1 MALKPVSS
9 GKGSNAG
16 DKVAEQVV
24 LQALNLERLKADEV
38 KRVLSLLEDL
48 SKDLAEKIAEADP
61 TGVGPSTYRQ
71 RRMAALFD
79 QVNRTIKDT
88 YRQLNKTTG
97 NIVKGV
103 VSAEA
108 KAAALAINRGAY
120 GGVMLAGLPTAAQL
134 QAITSEVLI
143 MGSPS
148 KEWWGQQ
155 AGDLEN
161 RFKTQIR
168 QGMVLGEGVD
178 ELTARI
184 RGTKAN
190 DFKDG
195 IMNLPKSRAEALVR
209 SSVQSAS
216 NAARL
221 NTFQANADL
230 LNGYQWLATL
240 DGRTSDTCKARSGLR
255 WDVDF
260 EPVGHDKTWSAP
272 PAHWNCRSTVIPW
285 LKSFADLSKTGKVLK
300 RTKGEK
306 LDSYFQKALT
316 AMGFS
321 DASKIMRRTQA
332 SLDGQVAGDLNY
344 EAWLASKSPRFQK
357 EVLGEARYNLFQ
369 EGKISLLDLVD
380 QSSNPITLAQLED
393 LVDQGKVSLI
403 KFDKQARKDAIEAA
417 KAKAK
422 QAKVIEST
430 EDEALAWLATWPKEK
445 KFNQN
450 AYDNAKKK
458 SPDWENMTAQQRKTL
473 VTATFDD
480 MQQKYW
486 QSAAANKIKNGKKLG
501 KKEQKFWDSADP
513 DYKDAVLA
521 KFAKQKADAEG
532 LEELAALDDGLP
544 NVKMYVEKTF
554 NSAADTTIPNPTA
567 YFAFVDLVEDGYDQ
581 MYKTITATLKATEPE
596 KYLAAVKKGE
606 MDLLVINKINKMIK
620 ADVDFYSDNLKAIA
634 KANEIDLNEAF
645 LGFMLEEGGG
655 NAVAFSKFMD
665 EFAAKMTV
673 ALNKAKDE
681 YTVKFNT
688 FLNAVADD
696 VGTKDIVKAYLIR
709 QEGKDTLKSFLDE
722 FKSPSDVP
730 SVATT
735 AVNVALKAAEKQADV
750 AKQIVRMK
758 KKGSELDPEVA
769 MLTTE
774 QAEEQVMKFLVT
786 QKKANPDKQMSVILG
801 ELQMDE
807 DMYLSLA
814 SQAAQD
820 AVELAVKKEAADQI
834 TAKSMREAL
843 DEGAAKYKAE
853 VESLQEYVDDKIA
866 FMDGT
871 MKELAEDLYKPYT
884 LEQAPTM
891 LDFDIPLSELKTDF
905 VEAVDGFLKDFN
917 KVKLAVKQANPEFAT
932 MAEAKTAALALIK
945 KIAKEVKEETGV
957 SQAPMNIFAQAEVK
971 ALKGG
976 LAKAAKQQK
985 DLAEAR
991 AQGLLFDDFDQIGPQ
1006 GGSNVGALY
1015 QSKVDGQKFY
1025 IKAPDSEVQAKIEI
1039 LSSKLYKMAGV
1050 RAAEVS
1056 PIKLKGT
1063 IGRTNV
1069 DGRLGVASK
1078 IEDITDIDAKGIAAL
1093 DDVQDGF
1100 AADAWL
1106 ANWDVIG
1113 NGGPQALNI
1122 KRLADGSAFRI
1133 DTGATMRFRAQ
1144 GGIKAFPADKVNEL
1158 ETLRKTDVAQ
1168 EIVFGDIGDAKI
1180 VQGVARIVAINDDD
1194 IRRVVKETMGDDAD
1208 DLAEVLI
1215 GRKNFLAKKYKKEL
1229 AALNKKAKPKPVKG
1243 LEVTEEEYSKVLDGR
1258 GNGYSQLRDKDQIE
1272 DQEVLMWN
1280 YTNADG
1286 SAGGGLSFKVR
1297 DKLSKTLTKI
1307 FRETDR
1313 SAAYAPPRFDN
1324 LDDRIQ
1330 TMLRSLGA
1338 RARDGK
1344 PMKSS
1349 AVSDYNEIVEEFVR
1363 VTNEILDAV
1372 NEGRY
1377 ADDVLE
1383 ALNGH
1388 YKPWLK
1394 DIETAV
1400 YNNDTVSPLVFK
1412 PHTTDFFEGGG
1423 FRLPKAKVIEAK
1435 EVNWVR
1441 ERVTYTKAEIDK
1453 GFLKYKSADNRSNV
1467 NSARGL
1473 DIDFEA
1479 AVYREN
1485 GIEIRYFS
1493 SDQSEVA
1500 FRDLVDVRFLDPSP
1514 EKYEEAL
1521 ETLKRAG
1528 INLTKADEIDIE
1540 LAYLEKYF
1548 YLFDVKKDDA
1558 LLGSIE
1564 MGIAKKAREAV
1575 KGVRSA
1581 EKKVE
1586 IYREYAKEIIE
1597 IRTGQKIDNLLDFPA
1612 YRPQGRT
1619 EYWGSGRKL
1628 FDRPDL
1634 FGDEWDE
1641 FSEEY
1646 VLRHGLTAGGGDV
1659 VENFRNI
1666 LNGGGVLAPTS
1677 EKARR
1682 GIPISGMSPDDDLRS
1697 GGASYVFTRLEK
1709 KKFATTQ
1716 SGSIVW
1722 RPSLL
1727 RRLDAITYDHDAYGR
1742 VLSGRSNYVLKER
1755 YTSISGM
1762 RYASNRASNNE
1773 TIFKNS
1779 LSIFEDVL
1787 QINVYNEDQKRAL
1800 IEVFEEAKIYKWPDG
1815 RSLDEVIVVTG

>member
-1 MALKPVSS
+1 MALRPVSS

-38 KRVLSLLEDL
+38 KRVLSILEDL

-120 GGVMLAGLPTAAQL
+120 GGVMLAGLPTVAQL
-134 QAITSEVLI
+134 QAISSEVLI

-260 EPVGHDKTWSAP
+260 EPVGNDKTWSAP

-306 LDSYFQKALT
+306 LDSYFQQALT
-316 AMGFS
+316 AMGIS
-321 DASKIMRRTQA
+321 DASKIMRRTQS

-344 EAWLASKSPRFQK
+344 EAWLASKSPKFQK

-380 QSSNPITLAQLED
+380 QSSNPITLSQLED

-445 KFNQN
+445 KFNQS

-458 SPDWENMTAQQRKTL
+458 NAEWENMTAQQRKTL

-521 KFAKQKADAEG
+521 KFAKQKADSEA
-532 LEELAALDDGLP
+532 LEETLALEDGFP
-544 NVKMYVEKTF
+544 NVKAYVDNTMSKTTD
-554 NSAADTTIPNPTA
+554 SMIPNPSA
-567 YFAFVDLVEDGYDQ
+567 YFAFMDLVEDGYDD
-581 MYKTITATLKATEPE
+581 MYKNIAAALKLNNPE
-596 KYLAAVKKGE
+596 KYMAAVKKGE
-606 MDLLVINKINKMIK
+606 LDLLVINKINKIIK
-620 ADVDFYSDNLKAIA
+620 SDVDFYGEQIKAIA
-634 KANEIDLNEAF
+634 KANNIDLNESF
-645 LGFMLEEGGG
+645 LGFLLDEGGG
-655 NAVAFSKFMD
+655 DAVAFTKYMDKFKVNMG
-665 EFAAKMTV
+665 V
-673 ALNKAKDE
+673 ALEKAKDE

-696 VGTKDIVKAYLIR
+696 VGKDDLIKAYLIR
-709 QEGKDTLKSFLDE
+709 EEGKDTLKSFLDE
-722 FKSPSDVP
+722 FKSPADVP
-730 SVATT
+730 SAATT
-735 AVNVALKAAEKQADV
+735 AVNVAIKTAEKQADA
-750 AKQIVRMK
+750 AKQIVKTK
-758 KKGSELDPEVA
+758 KKVSELDPEA
-769 MLTTE
+769 TLLTNEKAEMQTLQRIVTLKKMNPEKSMAQVLSDVQSEVDDYLVVFQKEASEALE
-774 QAEEQVMKFLVT
+774 QAA
-786 QKKANPDKQMSVILG
+786 KAGV
-801 ELQMDE
+801 
-807 DMYLSLA
+807 
-814 SQAAQD
+814 
-820 AVELAVKKEAADQI
+820 VEKA

-853 VESLQEYVDDKIA
+853 VESLEEYVDDKIK

-871 MKELAEDLYKPYT
+871 MKELAEDIYKPYT
-884 LEQAPTM
+884 IEQAPTM

-905 VEAVDGFLKDFN
+905 IEAVDEFMKDFN

-932 MAEAKTAALALIK
+932 MAEAKAAALTLIK
-945 KIAKEVKEETGV
+945 KVAKEVKEETGV
-957 SQAPMNIFAQAEVK
+957 SQAPFNIFSKAEVQ

-985 DLAEAR
+985 DLADAR

-1229 AALNKKAKPKPVKG
+1229 AALNKKTKPKPVKD
-1243 LEVTEEEYSKVLDGR
+1243 LEVTPEEYDKVVAGR

-1280 YTNADG
+1280 FTNPDG
-1286 SAGGGLSFKVR
+1286 TAGGGLSFKVR
-1297 DKLSKTLTKI
+1297 DKLSKKLNTI
-1307 FRETDR
+1307 FRDQ
-1313 SAAYAPPRFDN
+1313 SGVDSYKPPR
-1324 LDDRIQ
+1324 LDGLNERIT

-1344 PMKSS
+1344 PMKAS
-1349 AVSDYNEIVEEFVR
+1349 AIEDYNEIVEEFGR
-1363 VTNEILDAV
+1363 IKNEITDAV
-1372 NEGRY
+1372 TAGRFSENVL
-1377 ADDVLE
+1377 DDFAE
-1383 ALNGH
+1383 A

-1394 DIETAV
+1394 DIETTV
-1400 YNNDTVSPLVFK
+1400 YNNDTVAPVIFK
-1412 PHTTDFFEGGG
+1412 PHTDNLFEGQ
-1423 FRLPKAKVIEAK
+1423 FKLPKPNKIEVGDSPWSVDDISFTRAD
-1435 EVNWVR
+1435 
-1441 ERVTYTKAEIDK
+1441 IDK
-1453 GFLKYKSADNRSNV
+1453 GFLKYTSADDLDNV
-1467 NSARGL
+1467 LEADGFKATVKGL
-1473 DIDFEA
+1473 
-1479 AVYREN
+1479 VYRADD
-1485 GIEIRYFS
+1485 IEIRYIPTS
-1493 SDQSEVA
+1493 NGRVA
-1500 FRDLVDVRFLDPSP
+1500 LRDLIDVRMKNPSP
-1514 EKYEEAL
+1514 ERYEEAMAK
-1521 ETLKRAG
+1521 LKELG
-1528 INLTKADEIDIE
+1528 VDLSKATSDDIE
-1540 LAYLEKYF
+1540 LSYIEKYF
-1548 YLFDVKKDDA
+1548 YLFDTKKDEVLA
-1558 LLGSIE
+1558 GSIE
-1564 MGIAKKAREAV
+1564 AGIIKKAREAV
-1575 KGVRSA
+1575 KGVRSQT
-1581 EKKVE
+1581 KKLEV
-1586 IYREYAKEIIE
+1586 YREAMKDILEV
-1597 IRTGQKIDNLLDFPA
+1597 RTGQKIDNLLDFPT

-1619 EYWGSGRKL
+1619 EYWGNGRTF
-1628 FDRPDL
+1628 FDRPDF
-1634 FGDEWDE
+1634 FGSEWDE
-1641 FSEEY
+1641 FAEEY
-1646 VLRHGLTAGGGDV
+1646 VLRHDFTYGGGDV
-1659 VENFRNI
+1659 VNVVRNI
-1666 LNGGGVLAPTS
+1666 LNGGGVMATTLD
-1677 EKARR
+1677 KLRR
-1682 GIPISGMSPDDDLRS
+1682 GVRVSGASPSRDLS
-1697 GGASYVFTRLEK
+1697 TGGAAYNFTRLERK
-1709 KKFATTQ
+1709 RQALTRA
-1716 SGSIVW
+1716 GIVFK
-1722 RPSLL
+1722 PNIL
-1727 RRLDAITYDHDAYGR
+1727 RRMDSITYDYDHFGR
-1742 VLSGRSNYVLKER
+1742 TVTDGGRNFVTQNR
-1755 YTSISGM
+1755 YTSLSGM
-1762 RYASNRASNNE
+1762 RIASQAGNNE

-1779 LSIFEDVL
+1779 LSIFEDVVH
-1787 QINVYNEDQKRAL
+1787 INVYSEAERQRL
-1800 IEVFEEAKIYKWPDG
+1800 IDVFIEAGYLKWPDG
-1815 RSLDEVIVVTG
+1815 RHLDEVIVVA

>member
-1 MALKPVSS
+1 MALRPVSS

-38 KRVLSLLEDL
+38 KRVLSILEDL

-120 GGVMLAGLPTAAQL
+120 GGVMLAGLPTVAQL
-134 QAITSEVLI
+134 QAISSEVLI

-221 NTFQANADL
+221 NTFQANSDL

-255 WDVDF
+255 WDIDF

-380 QSSNPITLAQLED
+380 QSSNPITLSQLED

-458 SPDWENMTAQQRKTL
+458 NPEWENMTAQQRKTL

-554 NSAADTTIPNPTA
+554 NSAADTMIPNPTA

-673 ALNKAKDE
+673 ALGKAKDE

-696 VGTKDIVKAYLIR
+696 VGKDDLIKAYLIR

-722 FKSPSDVP
+722 FKTVSDVP
-730 SVATT
+730 STATT
-735 AVNVALKAAEKQADV
+735 AVNVAIKTAEKQAV
-750 AKQIVRMK
+750 AAK
-758 KKGSELDPEVA
+758 KVIRTEKKALDLDPDGAV
-769 MLTTE
+769 LTTE
-774 QAEEQVMKFLVT
+774 QLEAKFLADLAEEVAEFPNSPVST
-786 QKKANPDKQMSVILG
+786 NIS
-801 ELQMDE
+801 
-807 DMYLSLA
+807 SLA
-814 SQAAQD
+814 DYANDKLVAATNKAAKAQEQAEKL
-820 AVELAVKKEAADQI
+820 VEGI
-834 TAKSMREAL
+834 KSNPVAMRKAL
-843 DEGAAKYKAE
+843 DEGAEKYKAE
-853 VESLQEYVDDKIA
+853 VASLQEYVDDKIK

-871 MKELAEDLYKPYT
+871 MKELAEDIYKPYT
-884 LEQAPTM
+884 IEQAPTM

-905 VEAVDGFLKDFN
+905 VEAVDEFMKDFN
-917 KVKLAVKQANPEFAT
+917 KVKLAVKQANPEFTT
-932 MAEAKTAALALIK
+932 MAEAKTAALTLIK

-957 SQAPMNIFAQAEVK
+957 SQAPFNIFTKAEAQ

-985 DLAEAR
+985 ELAEAR

-1215 GRKNFLAKKYKKEL
+1215 GRKNFLANKYKKEL
-1229 AALNKKAKPKPVKG
+1229 AALNKKAKPKPVKD
-1243 LEVTEEEYSKVLDGR
+1243 LEVTPEEYDKVVAGR

-1280 YTNADG
+1280 FENADG

-1297 DKLSKTLTKI
+1297 DKLSKKLSNI
-1307 FRETDR
+1307 FESQSGSSSYT
-1313 SAAYAPPRFDN
+1313 PPN
-1324 LDDRIQ
+1324 LNRLNEQIT

-1344 PMKSS
+1344 PMKAS
-1349 AVSDYNEIVEEFVR
+1349 AVSDYNDIFDEFLK
-1363 VTNEILDAV
+1363 TKNNLTDAV
-1372 NEGRY
+1372 KAGRY
-1377 ADDVLE
+1377 SQKVLDDFTDQ
-1383 ALNGH
+1383 
-1388 YKPWLK
+1388 YRPWLK
-1394 DIETAV
+1394 DIEETV
-1400 YNNDTVSPLVFK
+1400 YNNDTVSPVIFK
-1412 PHTTDFFEGGG
+1412 PHTKEMFEGR
-1423 FRLPKAKVIEAK
+1423 FVLPKPNKVDVGDSPWSVEDISFTRADI
-1435 EVNWVR
+1435 N
-1441 ERVTYTKAEIDK
+1441 K
-1453 GFLKYKSADNRSNV
+1453 GFLKYTSDDNVMNVLTADSFTATV
-1467 NSARGL
+1467 KGL
-1473 DIDFEA
+1473 
-1479 AVYREN
+1479 VYRADD
-1485 GIEIRYFS
+1485 IEIRYIPS
-1493 SDQSEVA
+1493 SNSRVA
-1500 FRDLVDVRFLDPSP
+1500 LRDLVDVRMKNPSP
-1514 EKYEEAL
+1514 ERYEEAMSK
-1521 ETLKRAG
+1521 LKELG
-1528 INLTKADEIDIE
+1528 IDLSKATSDDIE
-1540 LAYLEKYF
+1540 LSYIEKYF
-1548 YLFDVKKDDA
+1548 YLFDSKKDEA
-1558 LLGSIE
+1558 LAGSIE
-1564 MGIAKKAREAV
+1564 AGIIRKARDAV
-1575 KGVRSA
+1575 KGVRSQ
-1581 EKKVE
+1581 EKKLEV
-1586 IYREYAKEIIE
+1586 YREAMKDILEV
-1597 IRTGQKIDNLLDFPA
+1597 RTGQKIDNLLDFPT
-1612 YRPQGRT
+1612 YKPQGRT
-1619 EYWGSGRKL
+1619 EYWGNGRTF
-1628 FDRPDL
+1628 FDRPDF
-1634 FGDEWDE
+1634 FGSEWDE
-1641 FSEEY
+1641 FAEEY
-1646 VLRHGLTAGGGDV
+1646 VLRHDFTYGGGDV
-1659 VENFRNI
+1659 VDVVRNI
-1666 LNGGGVLAPTS
+1666 LNGGGVMATTL
-1677 EKARR
+1677 EKLRR
-1682 GIPISGMSPDDDLRS
+1682 GVRISGASPNRDLQT
-1697 GGASYVFTRLEK
+1697 GGAAYNFTRLERK
-1709 KKFATTQ
+1709 KMALTR
-1716 SGSIVW
+1716 SGIVFK
-1722 RPSLL
+1722 PNIL
-1727 RRLDAITYDHDAYGR
+1727 RRMDSITYNTDNFGR
-1742 VLSGRSNYVLKER
+1742 TVTDSGRNFVTQNR
-1755 YTSISGM
+1755 YTSLSGM
-1762 RYASNRASNNE
+1762 RIASQAGNNE

-1779 LSIFEDVL
+1779 LSIFEDVVH
-1787 QINVYNEDQKRAL
+1787 INVYSEAERQRL
-1800 IEVFEEAKIYKWPDG
+1800 IDVFIEAGYLKWPDG
-1815 RSLDEVIVVTG
+1815 RHLDEVIVVA

>member
-38 KRVLSLLEDL
+38 KRVLSMLEDL
-48 SKDLAEKIAEADP
+48 SKDLAEKIADADP

-88 YRQLNKTTG
+88 YRQLNKMTG

-120 GGVMLAGLPTAAQL
+120 GGVMLAGLPTVAQL
-134 QAITSEVLI
+134 QAISSEVLI

-221 NTFQANADL
+221 NTLQANSDL

-380 QSSNPITLAQLED
+380 QSSNPITLSQLED

-403 KFDKQARKDAIEAA
+403 KFDKQARKDAVEAA

-458 SPDWENMTAQQRKTL
+458 NPEWENMTAQQRKTL

-521 KFAKQKADAEG
+521 KFAKQKADAEA
-532 LEELAALDDGLP
+532 LEETLALEDGFP
-544 NVKMYVEKTF
+544 NVQTYVGKAFMKTA
-554 NSAADTTIPNPTA
+554 NADIPNPSA
-567 YFAFVDLVEDGYDQ
+567 YFAFHDLVEDGMEE
-581 MYKTITATLKATEPE
+581 MYKNVAAAVKLNDPE
-596 KYLAAVKKGE
+596 KYMAAVKKGE
-606 MDLLVINKINKMIK
+606 LDLLVISKINKIIK
-620 ADVDFYSDNLKAIA
+620 SDVDFYDDQIKAIA
-634 KANEIDLNEAF
+634 KANNVDLNESF
-645 LGFMLEEGGG
+645 LGFMLDEGGG
-655 NAVAFSKFMD
+655 DAVAFTKYMEKFK
-665 EFAAKMTV
+665 AGQAV
-673 ALNKAKDE
+673 ALKKAKDDFAK
-681 YTVKFNT
+681 TFNEAVEKNLDLET
-688 FLNAVADD
+688 NA
-696 VGTKDIVKAYLIR
+696 I
-709 QEGKDTLKSFLDE
+709 KSFLWEKEAALTLKQYLDE
-722 FKSPSDVP
+722 VEKVADIPAKP
-730 SVATT
+730 SVLL
-735 AVNVALKAAEKQADV
+735 NVAYKAHNDQFDAVKKVLKTEKKALEIDPDAKLLTNEELQA
-750 AKQIVRMK
+750 
-758 KKGSELDPEVA
+758 
-769 MLTTE
+769 
-774 QAEEQVMKFLVT
+774 KFLVDLKEEISEFPSLSMSSQISSVADYANDKLVAAT
-786 QKKANPDKQMSVILG
+786 IKAEK
-801 ELQMDE
+801 
-807 DMYLSLA
+807 A
-814 SQAAQD
+814 QAKAQD
-820 AVELAVKKEAADQI
+820 TVAGLKSDAVA
-834 TAKSMREAL
+834 MRKAL
-843 DEGAAKYKAE
+843 DEGAAKYKAQVE
-853 VESLQEYVDDKIA
+853 VIEDFTDDQLK

-871 MKELAEDLYKPYT
+871 KKELTEAIVKPYT
-884 LEQAPTM
+884 IEQAPTM
-891 LDFDIPLSELKTDF
+891 LDFDMSLNDIKVDFFDMTD
-905 VEAVDGFLKDFN
+905 DLIKDFN
-917 KVKLAVKQANPEFAT
+917 KVKVAVKQANPEFET
-932 MAEAKTAALALIK
+932 LAEAKEAALALVLKTAKALK
-945 KIAKEVKEETGV
+945 KETGV
-957 SQAPMNIFAQAEVK
+957 SQAPFKIFSQAEAQ

-991 AQGLLFDDFDQIGPQ
+991 AQGLLFDDFEQIGPQ

-1025 IKAPDSEVQAKIEI
+1025 IKAPDSEVQAKVEI
-1039 LSSKLYKMAGV
+1039 LSSKLYQMAGV
-1050 RAAEVS
+1050 RVADVS
-1056 PIKLKGT
+1056 PIRLKGA
-1063 IGRTNV
+1063 IGRTDV
-1069 DGRLGVASK
+1069 DGRLGIASK
-1078 IEDITDIDAKGIAAL
+1078 IEDIEDLSDEGIAAL
-1093 DDVQDGF
+1093 KDVQDGF

-1113 NGGPQALNI
+1113 NGGPKALNI
-1122 KRLADGSAFRI
+1122 KKLADGSAFRI
-1133 DTGATMRFRAQ
+1133 DTGATMQFRAR
-1144 GGIKAFPADKVNEL
+1144 GSLKAFPADKVEEL
-1158 ETLRKTDVAQ
+1158 DSLKKTDAAQ
-1168 EIVFGDIGDAKI
+1168 RLVFGDIGEAKV
-1180 VQGVARIVAINDDD
+1180 VQGVSRIVAIDDDD
-1194 IRRVVKETMGDDAD
+1194 IRKVVKEIMGDDAG
-1208 DLAEVLI
+1208 DLAETLI
-1215 GRKNFLAKKYKKEL
+1215 GRKNFLAAKYKKEL

-1243 LEVTEEEYSKVLDGR
+1243 LEVPESEYNKVIDGR

-1280 YTNADG
+1280 FTNPDG
-1286 SAGGGLSFKVR
+1286 TAGGGLSFKVR
-1297 DKLSKTLTKI
+1297 DKLSEKLSKI
-1307 FRETDR
+1307 FKETSGKD
-1313 SAAYAPPRFDN
+1313 SFVPPRFDN
-1324 LDDRIQ
+1324 LDDRIE
-1330 TMLRSLGA
+1330 TILRSIGA
-1338 RARDGK
+1338 RARDGQPLK
-1344 PMKSS
+1344 
-1349 AVSDYNEIVEEFVR
+1349 ATHIQEYNDIVEEFGR
-1363 VTNEILDAV
+1363 IKNQIADAV
-1372 NEGRY
+1372 FDERY
-1377 ADDVLE
+1377 DESVLLDFS
-1383 ALNGH
+1383 AH
-1388 YKPWLK
+1388 YRAWMK

-1400 YNNDTVSPLVFK
+1400 YNNDTVSAVIFK
-1412 PHTTDFFEGGG
+1412 PHTDEFFKAGK
-1423 FRLPKAKVIEAK
+1423 FSLPRAKAKKVAESK
-1435 EVNWVR
+1435 WVR
-1441 ERVTYTKAEIDK
+1441 ERIPYTKAEIDR
-1453 GFLKYKSADNRSNV
+1453 GFLKYKTADDRSNI
-1467 NSARGL
+1467 NMARDL
-1473 DIDFEA
+1473 EIDFEA
-1479 AVYREN
+1479 AVLREN

-1493 SDQSEVA
+1493 NAQEEVA

-1514 EKYEEAL
+1514 EKYEQAL
-1521 ETLKRAG
+1521 KTLKKAG
-1528 INLTKADEIDIE
+1528 IDLTEADEIDIE
-1540 LAYLEKYF
+1540 IAYLERYF
-1548 YLFDVKKDDA
+1548 YLFDTKKD
-1558 LLGSIE
+1558 GF
-1564 MGIAKKAREAV
+1564 IASVEAGYARKARKLAEG
-1575 KGVRSA
+1575 KSA
-1581 EKKVE
+1581 REKLE
-1586 IYREYAKEIIE
+1586 IYREQARLIIQD
-1597 IRTGQKIDNLLDFPA
+1597 RTGQKIDNLLDFPD
-1612 YRPQGRT
+1612 YKPLGRT
-1619 EYWGSGRKL
+1619 EYWGSGRRL

-1634 FGDEWDE
+1634 SGNDWDE
-1641 FSEEY
+1641 FAEEY
-1646 VLRHGLTAGGGDV
+1646 VLRHELTAGGGDII
-1659 VENFRNI
+1659 ENFRNI
-1666 LNGGGVLAPTS
+1666 LNGGGVLAPTT

-1682 GIPISGMSPDDDLRS
+1682 GIPIGGMSPDSDLRS
-1697 GGASYVFTRLEK
+1697 GGASYVFTRLEQK
-1709 KKFATTQ
+1709 GYAT
-1716 SGSIVW
+1716 SRGGSIVW
-1722 RPSLL
+1722 RPNLI

-1742 VLSGRSNYVLKER
+1742 MIEFGQNYVVKNR
-1755 YTSISGM
+1755 YTSIKGF
-1762 RYASNRASNNE
+1762 RYASANDPRNE

-1787 QINVYNEDQKRAL
+1787 QINVYNQDQKDRL
-1800 IEVFEEAKIYKWPDG
+1800 IKIFEEAKIYEWPDG